1 MTTAASPTRSEAGR
15 ATDSAPRTLAE
26 DLRGRSD
33 DALGA
38 LLRARPDLTTPVPVD
53 LTQLSTRATTRAS
66 IARALERLDRFTL
79 QVVDAAVVL
88 PDGFSAARLHQLVG
102 EDPAAFARAVANL
115 REQAL
120 LWGPD
125 DALKVVR
132 TVRDL
137 VGASPAGL
145 GPTLAGAL
153 AATSASRLRDLLAD
167 LGLGSTHDAVSAIAA
182 ITERY
187 TDPIALDA
195 LLDQAPAAAR
205 EVLDKLV
212 WGPPTGSV
220 RGAERPVRVDAAHTP
235 VEWLLARALLVP
247 IGPDTV
253 VLPREIA
260 LHLRGGRVH
269 RAPEPAPPALVVRA
283 HDPRSVDALAAGSAF
298 TAVRRIEDL
307 LELWSAGGPA
317 VLRAGGLGMREF
329 KRTAGQLDI
338 SEAET
343 ALWLETAY
351 AMGLLA
357 DDDEPDEQW
366 LPTPAFDTW
375 RRAPIGTR
383 WAALA
388 GTWLET
394 TRVPALVGTRDDKDR
409 PVGALGMHVD
419 RTAAPEVRRRI
430 LTTLA
435 SLPPGTAA
443 DADSLLAHLTWH
455 QPIRAARLSESLFRA
470 LLVEAELIG
479 LTGRGALADYARSL
493 VDGRVYE
500 AGDALAPLLPRP
512 LDHVLLQ
519 ADLTAVAPGPL
530 EVELAHELHLAAD
543 IESTGGATVYR
554 FTENSVRRA
563 LDAGRTATELHH
575 LLATHSRTP
584 VPQPLTYLVDDV
596 ARRHG
601 RIRVGTA
608 GAFLRCDDDALLGE
622 LLADRRAASLRLR
635 RLAPTVLAAES
646 SPDAVLA
653 KLRAMSFAPVAE
665 SATGDLVLTRPDTR
679 RTPPRS
685 APPRVAGE
693 PPAPGE
699 ALLAAAVN
707 AIRAGDAAA
716 TSRVEDGARPPG
728 EPAELPR
735 TSAAETLLALQA
747 AAAERRA
754 VWIGHVTREGRAT
767 QHVVIPL
774 RLEGG
779 YVTAHEQTT
788 GEIHTYPL
796 HRITGVADIARDDPP
811 ART

>member
-1 MTTAASPTRSEAGR
+1 MTTAASPTRSEADRTAQSG
-15 ATDSAPRTLAE
+15 PRTLAE
-26 DLRGRSD
+26 DLRGRTD
-33 DALGA
+33 AALGA
-38 LLRARPDLTTPVPVD
+38 LLRVRPDLTTPVPVD
-53 LTQLSTRATTRAS
+53 LTQLATRATTRAS

-88 PDGFSAARLHQLVG
+88 PDGFPAERLHALIGV
-102 EDPAAFARAVANL
+102 EEAPAAFERAVGHL

-125 DALKVVR
+125 DALRVVR

-137 VGASPAGL
+137 VGAGPAGL

-153 AATSASRLRDLLAD
+153 APTAPSRLQELLAD
-167 LGLGSTHDAVSAIAA
+167 LGLGSTHDAVSAITAM
-182 ITERY
+182 
-187 TDPIALDA
+187 TDLFTGSTLDA
-195 LLDQAPAAAR
+195 LLAQAPEAAR

-220 RGAERPVRVDAAHTP
+220 RGADRPVRADAARTP

-247 IGPDTV
+247 AGPDAV

-269 RAPEPAPPALVVRA
+269 RALEPAPPALVTRA
-283 HDPRSVDALAAGSAF
+283 HDPQAVDSLAAGSAF
-298 TAVRRIEDL
+298 TAVRRVEDL
-307 LELWSAGGPA
+307 LELWSAGGPS

-329 KRTAGQLDI
+329 KRTAAQLDVP
-338 SEAET
+338 EAEV
-343 ALWLETAY
+343 ALWLEMAY
-351 AMGLLA
+351 AMGLVA
-357 DDDEPDEQW
+357 GDGEPDEQW
-366 LPTPAFDTW
+366 LPTPAYDTW
-375 RRAPIGTR
+375 RRTPVGTR

-388 GTWLET
+388 GTWLDT
-394 TRVPALVGTRDDKDR
+394 TRVPALVGSRDDKDR
-409 PVGALGMHVD
+409 PIGALGMQVD

-430 LTTLA
+430 LATLA
-435 SLPPGTAA
+435 TLPAGSAT

-455 QPIRAARLSESLFRA
+455 QPIRAARLREDLFRA
-470 LLVEAELIG
+470 MLVEAELLGI
-479 LTGRGALADYARSL
+479 TGRGALADYARTL
-493 VDGRVYE
+493 ADGRVYE
-500 AGDALAPLLPRP
+500 AGDALTPLLPQP

-530 EVELAHELHLAAD
+530 VMELAHELHLAAD
-543 IESTGGATVYR
+543 VESTGGATVYR
-554 FTENSVRRA
+554 FTEDSVRRA
-563 LDAGRTATELHH
+563 LDAGRTATDLHH

-584 VPQPLTYLVDDV
+584 VPQPLSYLVDDV

-601 RIRVGTA
+601 RIRIGTA
-608 GAFLRCDDDALLGE
+608 AAFLRCDDDALLGE
-622 LLADRRAASLRLR
+622 LLADRRAAGLRLR

-646 SPDAVLA
+646 APDSVLE
-653 KLRAMSFAPVAE
+653 KLRAMGFAPVAE
-665 SATGDLVLTRPDTR
+665 SATGDLVLTRPDSR

-693 PPAPGE
+693 PPAPSE
-699 ALLAAAVN
+699 ALLGAAVT
-707 AIRAGDAAA
+707 AIRAGDAASTGRA
-716 TSRVEDGARPPG
+716 DEGAERDG
-728 EPAELPR
+728 EPVELPR

-747 AAAERRA
+747 ANADRRA

-767 QHVVIPL
+767 QHIVLPL

-779 YVTAHEQTT
+779 YVTAHEQGT

-796 HRITGVADIARDDPP
+796 HRITGVAEVS
-811 ART
+811 

>member
-1 MTTAASPTRSEAGR
+1 MTTAASPTRAEADRPAG
-15 ATDSAPRTLAE
+15 SGPRTLAE
-26 DLRGRSD
+26 DLRGRTD
-33 DALGA
+33 AALGA

-53 LTQLSTRATTRAS
+53 LTQLATRATTRAS

-88 PDGFSAARLHQLVG
+88 PDGFAAARLSPLVG
-102 EDPAAFARAVANL
+102 AAPEALARAVANL

-125 DALKVVR
+125 GALRVVR

-153 AATSASRLRDLLAD
+153 AATAPSRLQELLAD

-182 ITERY
+182 VTDLC
-187 TDPIALDA
+187 TDPVRLES
-195 LLDQAPAAAR
+195 LLAQAPEAAR

-220 RGAERPVRVDAAHTP
+220 RGADRPVRADAARTP

-247 IGPDTV
+247 AGPDAV

-260 LHLRGGRVH
+260 LQLRGGRVH
-269 RAPEPAPPALVVRA
+269 RTLEPTPPELPVRG
-283 HDPRSVDALAAGSAF
+283 HDPQAVDNLAAGSAF
-298 TAVRRIEDL
+298 TAVRRVEDL
-307 LELWSAGGPA
+307 LEAWSTGGPS

-329 KRTAGQLDI
+329 KRAAVQLDAP
-338 SEAET
+338 EAEV
-343 ALWLETAY
+343 ALWLELAY
-351 AMGLLA
+351 AMGLVA
-357 DDDEPDEQW
+357 GDGEPDEQW
-366 LPTPAFDTW
+366 LPTPAYDTW
-375 RRAPIGTR
+375 RRTPVGTR

-394 TRVPALVGTRDDKDR
+394 TRVPALVGSRDDKDR
-409 PVGALGMHVD
+409 PIGALGLQVD

-430 LTTLA
+430 LATLA
-435 SLPPGTAA
+435 ALPPGSAT

-455 QPIRAARLSESLFRA
+455 QPIRAARLPRELFRA
-470 LLVEAELIG
+470 MLVEAELLGI
-479 LTGRGALADYARSL
+479 TGRGALAGYARTL
-493 VDGRVYE
+493 AEGRVYE
-500 AGDALAPLLPRP
+500 AGDALTPLLPEP
-512 LDHVLLQ
+512 LNHVLLQ

-530 EVELAHELHLAAD
+530 VLDLAHELHLAAD
-543 IESTGGATVYR
+543 VESTGGATVYR
-554 FTENSVRRA
+554 FTEESVRRA
-563 LDAGRTATELHH
+563 LDAGRTAGDLHH

-584 VPQPLTYLVDDV
+584 VPQPLSYLVDDV

-608 GAFLRCDDDALLGE
+608 AAFLRCDDDALLGE
-622 LLADRRAASLRLR
+622 LLADRRAAGLRLR

-646 SPDAVLA
+646 APDGVLE
-653 KLRAMSFAPVAE
+653 KLRAMGFAPVAE
-665 SATGDLVLTRPDTR
+665 SASGDLVLTRPDTK

-693 PPAPGE
+693 PPAPSE
-699 ALLAAAVN
+699 ALLGAAVT

-716 TSRVEDGARPPG
+716 TGRAADDGAERDG
-728 EPAELPR
+728 EPVELPR

-747 AAAERRA
+747 AHAERRA

-767 QHVVIPL
+767 QHIVVPL

-779 YVTAHEQTT
+779 YVTAHEQGT

-796 HRITGVADIARDDPP
+796 HRITGVADAG
-811 ART
+811 

>member
-1 MTTAASPTRSEAGR
+1 MTTAASPTRSGSER
-15 ATDSAPRTLAE
+15 AAESGPRTLAE
-26 DLRGRSD
+26 DLRGRTD
-33 DALGA
+33 EALGA
-38 LLRARPDLTTPVPVD
+38 LLRARPDLTIPVPVD
-53 LTQLSTRATTRAS
+53 LTQLATRATTRAS

-88 PDGFSAARLHQLVG
+88 PDGFSAERLYALIG
-102 EDPAAFARAVANL
+102 EAPEAFERTVANL

-120 LWGPD
+120 LWGPA
-125 DALKVVR
+125 DALRVVR

-153 AATSASRLRDLLAD
+153 AATAPSRLQDLLAD
-167 LGLGSTHDAVSAIAA
+167 LGLASTHDAVSAITAT
-182 ITERY
+182 TELF
-187 TDPIALDA
+187 TDPVALDA
-195 LLDQAPAAAR
+195 LLAQAPDAAR

-220 RGAERPVRVDAAHTP
+220 RGADRPVRVGAARTP

-247 IGPDTV
+247 VGADTV

-269 RAPEPAPPALVVRA
+269 RSLEPTPPALVVRA
-283 HDPRSVDALAAGSAF
+283 HDPQAVDTLAAGSAF
-298 TAVRRIEDL
+298 TAVRRVEDL
-307 LELWSAGGPA
+307 LELWSAGGPS

-329 KRTAGQLDI
+329 KRTAVQADVP
-338 SEAET
+338 EAET

-351 AMGLLA
+351 AMGLVA
-357 DDDEPDEQW
+357 GDGEPDEQW
-366 LPTPAFDTW
+366 LPTPAYDTW
-375 RRAPIGTR
+375 RRTPVGTR

-409 PVGALGMHVD
+409 PIGALGMSVD

-430 LTTLA
+430 LATLA
-435 SLPPGTAA
+435 GLAPGTSA

-455 QPIRAARLSESLFRA
+455 QPIRAARLPESMFRA
-470 LLVEAELIG
+470 MLVEAELLGII
-479 LTGRGALADYARSL
+479 GRGALADYARTL
-493 VDGRVYE
+493 GDGRVFE
-500 AGDALAPLLPRP
+500 AGDALTPLLPRP
-512 LDHVLLQ
+512 LDHIFLQ

-530 EVELAHELHLAAD
+530 IMELAHELHLAAD

-554 FTENSVRRA
+554 FTEESVRRA
-563 LDAGRTATELHH
+563 LDAGRTAGDLHH

-608 GAFLRCDDDALLGE
+608 SAFLRCDDDALLTE
-622 LLADRRAASLRLR
+622 LVADRRAAGLRLR

-646 SPDAVLA
+646 APDAVLE
-653 KLRAMSFAPVAE
+653 KLRAMGFAPVAE

-693 PPAPGE
+693 PPAPSE
-699 ALLAAAVN
+699 A
-707 AIRAGDAAA
+707 
-716 TSRVEDGARPPG
+716 
-728 EPAELPR
+728 
-735 TSAAETLLALQA
+735 
-747 AAAERRA
+747 
-754 VWIGHVTREGRAT
+754 
-767 QHVVIPL
+767 
-774 RLEGG
+774 
-779 YVTAHEQTT
+779 
-788 GEIHTYPL
+788 
-796 HRITGVADIARDDPP
+796 
-811 ART
+811 